1 MLTALLIAN
10 VRSASNHDCEIHRR
24 VSGMNY
30 SLRTATVSDAPALD
44 GLIARSIRELGS
56 KDYTADQIEA
66 ALKGAFGLD
75 STLIRDETY
84 YVVLAGSDDIVG
96 CGGWSR
102 RRTLFG
108 NDSNSDRDDAWLD
121 PQTDRAKIRAFFID
135 PAHSRRG
142 LGRMLLQQCESSAQ
156 RAGFRRFELMAT
168 IPGRRLYE
176 ACGYVAGPAIE
187 HPLPG
192 GQRITF
198 VPMTKDPN
206 TAV

>member
-1 MLTALLIAN
+1 
-10 VRSASNHDCEIHRR
+10 
-24 VSGMNY
+24 MNY
-30 SLRTATVSDAPALD
+30 RLRTATVADAPALV

-56 KDYTADQIEA
+56 KDYTAEQIEA

-75 STLIRDETY
+75 NTLIRDETY
-84 YVVLAGSDDIVG
+84 YVISAGSDDIVG

-108 NDSNSDRDDAWLD
+108 SDSNSGRNDAWLD

-135 PAHSRRG
+135 PPHARRG
-142 LGRMLLQQCESSAQ
+142 LGRMLLQHCEAAAR
-156 RAGFRRFELMAT
+156 RAGFRGFELMAT

-176 ACGYVAGPAIE
+176 ACGYVAGPSIE

-206 TAV
+206 PVA